1 MEHFIAEIDGDY
13 YLLEKEFYEGF
24 MEEMKSAKSG
34 DVIISLAEKYKN
46 FKVNIGDSFIINKKL
61 MKHITS
67 RINNDIYLIPENVY
81 DQFLSDK
88 ENRHMEVW
96 ELREK
101 YKIFKL
107 EENHIVEMEPIP
119 IIVSVWPEKP
129 SKENFSD
136 IEITKVKVGGED
148 LVELKISMKDGTLT
162 KAVIHPLTLTRL
174 TNELKKI

>member
-24 MEEMKSAKSG
+24 MKEMKSAKSG

-88 ENRHMEVW
+88 DNQHMEVW

-107 EENHIVEMEPIP
+107 KENDIVEMEPIP
-119 IIVSVWPEKP
+119 RIISVSAEKP
-129 SKENFSD
+129 SKENFRD
-136 IEITKVKVGGED
+136 IELTKVKVGGED

>member
-24 MEEMKSAKSG
+24 MKEMKSAKSG

-46 FKVNIGDSFIINKKL
+46 FKVNIGDSFNINKKL

-119 IIVSVWPEKP
+119 LIVSVWAEKP
-129 SKENFSD
+129 SKENFRD
-136 IEITKVKVGGED
+136 IEVTKVTVDGED
-148 LVELKISMKDGTLT
+148 LVELKISIEDGTLT
-162 KAVIHPLTLTRL
+162 RAVIHPLTLTRL